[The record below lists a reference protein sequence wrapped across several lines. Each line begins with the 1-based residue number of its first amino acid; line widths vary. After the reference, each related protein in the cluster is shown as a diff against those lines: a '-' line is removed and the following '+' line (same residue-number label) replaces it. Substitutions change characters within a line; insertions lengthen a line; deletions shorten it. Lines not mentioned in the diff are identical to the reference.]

1 MLSIPSKQAVNKSR
15 IELPHCNVFMRD
27 DAVLQVDLFPNTDVY
42 LQQVREM
49 VEAGSSITNG
59 VPHPVIMFLGEFS
72 TFNKDAREFSADPT
86 KETMSTAIAYVTT
99 NLANRLIVN
108 FFLTINKPIKPYKMF
123 RTEEAA
129 IKWLSNYPPKF

>member
-1 MLSIPSKQAVNKSR
+1 
-15 IELPHCNVFMRD
+15 MRED
-27 DAVLQVDLFPNTDVY
+27 GVLQIDLFPNTDVY
-42 LQQVREM
+42 VQHVRQM
-49 VEAGSSITNG
+49 VEAGSIIANG

-86 KETMSTAIAYVTT
+86 KEIMSTAIAYVTT

-108 FFLTINKPIKPYKMF
+108 FFLTINKPVKPFKMF

-129 IKWLSNYPPKF
+129 LKWLLNYPAKH